1 MADFLYSI
9 DLSILYFFN
18 HTLSAGFLDK
28 FFSIITNVNNW
39 YIAYFV
45 LLGISFFKG
54 GKKGKIAAV
63 GVLILIIFSDQIS
76 QKIIKEIFLRVRPCK
91 ILNNII
97 TPLGCDGNYSFPS
110 NHAVNNFAAACF
122 FYRFFPNLK
131 WLLFGTA
138 SLVAISRIYLGLHYP
153 SDILGGAA
161 IGCFFGWLFSIAALK
176 LNEFL
181 EYKKIKKNP
190 TLNL

>member
-1 MADFLYSI
+1 VADFFYSI
-9 DLSILYFFN
+9 DVSILYFFN
-18 HTLSAGFLDK
+18 HTLSSGFLNK

-39 YIAYFV
+39 YIAYFI

-76 QKIIKEIFLRVRPCK
+76 HKVLKEIFLRARPCMT
-91 ILNNII
+91 LNDII

-110 NHAVNNFAAACF
+110 NHALNNFAAAFF

-138 SLVAISRIYLGLHYP
+138 SLVAVSRIYLGLHYP
-153 SDILGGAA
+153 SDVICGAA
-161 IGCFFGWLFSIAALK
+161 LGCLFGYLFSLAAVK
-176 LNEFL
+176 TDEF
-181 EYKKIKKNP
+181 IKNKTKNP
-190 TLNL
+190 TIRL

>member
-1 MADFLYSI
+1 VADFFYSI
-9 DLSILYFFN
+9 DVSVLYFFN
-18 HTLSAGFLDK
+18 HTLSSGFLNK

-39 YIAYFV
+39 YIAYFI

-54 GKKGKIAAV
+54 GKKGKIAAA
-63 GVLILIIFSDQIS
+63 GILILIIFSDQINH
-76 QKIIKEIFLRVRPCK
+76 KVLKEIFLRVRPCMT
-91 ILNNII
+91 LNDII

-138 SLVAISRIYLGLHYP
+138 SLVAVSRIYLGLHYP
-153 SDILGGAA
+153 SDVIGGAA
-161 IGCFFGWLFSIAALK
+161 LGCLFGYLFSLAAVK
-176 LNEFL
+176 TDEF
-181 EYKKIKKNP
+181 IKNKTKNP
-190 TLNL
+190 TIKL